1 MGLSV
6 NIGSFKRAQE
16 RLTHS
21 QNALKRNLLNEMRK
35 MANEMQKYARAM
47 SPRET
52 GSLEKAIYA
61 KVENSKNE
69 VHVNLFVSEYTPRR
83 GFNHRG
89 RTVRGVIVGRY
100 AGYMHDSQY
109 RLGVKSRE
117 KQRQNYGMGMKVKVG
132 RGFIERAGNTVWKR
146 RREDL
151 KEVGVKAGF
160 GKGKWK

>member
-35 MANEMQKYARAM
+35 MASEMQKYARAM
-47 SPRET
+47 SPRDS
-52 GSLEKAIYA
+52 GSLEKSIYA

-83 GFNHRG
+83 GFNYRG
-89 RTVRGVIVGRY
+89 KMVKGVIVGSY

-109 RLGVKSRE
+109 RLGVRSRE
-117 KQRQNYGMGMKVKVG
+117 KQRLNYGMGMKVKVG
-132 RGFIERAGNTVWKR
+132 RGFIERSGNTVWKR
-146 RREDL
+146 RRDGL
-151 KEVGVKAGF
+151 KDVGIRAGF
-160 GKGKWK
+160 GKGRWK